1 MAYRETE
8 KVRNRKA
15 ATREQVLQCALVL
28 VAQSGFS
35 GIQMTQLAKQ
45 AKLATGTLYRYFPSK
60 ESLFAEVFKRATEI
74 EVARVERA
82 LQQTSGEAPD
92 RIEEALRVFAR
103 RALKAP
109 NLAWAL
115 IAEPVQAEVD
125 QQRLEY
131 RMRYARLF
139 ADAIQQGIDEGSLPL
154 QRSMLSSTA
163 MVGAIAEALIGPLA
177 KVSREMMVPANQQ
190 QIIDD
195 ILRFCIHGILCSAE
209 RRQGA
214 PL

>member
-8 KVRNRKA
+8 KVRSRKA
-15 ATREQVLQCALVL
+15 ATREQVLQCALAL
-28 VAQSGFS
+28 VAQSGFNA
-35 GIQMTQLAKQ
+35 IQMTHLAEK
-45 AKLATGTLYRYFPSK
+45 ARVATGTLYRYFPSK

-74 EVARVERA
+74 EVARVETA
-82 LQQTSGEAPD
+82 LQNTSGEAPE

-109 NLAWAL
+109 RLAWAL

-131 RMRYARLF
+131 RLRYATLF
-139 ADAIQQGIDEGSLPL
+139 ANAIEEGIEEGSLSL

-163 MVGAIAEALIGPLA
+163 MVGAIAEALIGPLS
-177 KVSREMMVPANQQ
+177 KVSTEVVIPANQQ

-195 ILRFCIHGILCSAE
+195 ILRFCMHGILCTAE